1 MDKLRVKKLIVL
13 FLVVTMIVLVGTK
26 VEATSGAVNP
36 LTVQSSSSSTTSSST
51 STTTTPTPTPT
62 TSSLVT
68 TPTPTKAPTA
78 TPTVVSSYG
87 DNSNLPNTGDAEDF
101 IVFLVIALAV
111 AGAIYAFRRYRNY
124 NI

>member
-51 STTTTPTPTPT
+51 TTTPTPTPT

-87 DNSNLPNTGDAEDF
+87 DNSNLPNTGDAED
-101 IVFLVIALAV
+101 ILVFLVIALAV